1 MEARTEER
9 HKGSGDSPIGAE
21 TMSPPREL
29 DEFHDFYKRWSSQI
43 FTFCLL
49 SSGNRGE
56 AEWLTEASFGL
67 YFRCADFVALHHGS
81 QVPVALLR
89 FASDLANAHCRRRRG
104 EDSCGFAQALLE
116 LPFKDRAAFILVSIL
131 RVQPSVAAVAL
142 RLRSSQLAAYWTR
155 AALRLRWIWLST
167 GQAAENGLAQCA

>member
-1 MEARTEER
+1 
-9 HKGSGDSPIGAE
+9 
-21 TMSPPREL
+21 MSPPREL

-49 SSGNRGE
+49 SSGDCGE
-56 AEWLTEASFGL
+56 AEWLTEAAFGL
-67 YFRCADFVALHHGS
+67 YFCCADFVALHHCS

-89 FASDLANAHCRRRRG
+89 FASDLANAHCSRRRG
-104 EDSCGFAQALLE
+104 EGSCGLAQVLRE

-167 GQAAENGLAQCA
+167 GRAAENGIAQYA

>member
-1 MEARTEER
+1 VEARTEER

-49 SSGNRGE
+49 SSGDRGE

-67 YFRCADFVALHHGS
+67 YFRCADFVTLHHGS

-89 FASDLANAHCRRRRG
+89 FASDLASAHCSRRRG
-104 EDSCGFAQALLE
+104 EGSCGFAQALLE

-131 RVQPSVAAVAL
+131 RVQPSAAAVAL
-142 RLRSSQLAAYWTR
+142 RLRSNQLAAYWMR
-155 AALRLRWIWLST
+155 SALRLRWFHFRT
-167 GQAAENGLAQCA
+167 GQPRETAQSAA

>member
-1 MEARTEER
+1 
-9 HKGSGDSPIGAE
+9 
-21 TMSPPREL
+21 MSPPREL

-49 SSGNRGE
+49 NSGDRGE
-56 AEWLTEASFGL
+56 AEWLTESTFGL
-67 YFRCADFVALHHGS
+67 YFRCADFVPLHHCS

-89 FASDLANAHCRRRRG
+89 FASDLADAHCSRRRG
-104 EDSCGFAQALLE
+104 EDSCGFAKVLRE
-116 LPFKDRAAFILVSIL
+116 LPFKDRSAFILVSIL

-142 RLRSSQLAAYWTR
+142 RLRSSQLVASWTR

-167 GQAAENGLAQCA
+167 SRAAENGIAQYAW